1 MATGNGNSY
10 PQLGKSV
17 IPDYK
22 LNVPNHQVAH
32 VPIASRRVTRDT
44 IEDLATE
51 KYRSYGKGITFE
63 DLHKG
68 FHLERVMFNEA

>member
-1 MATGNGNSY
+1 MAAGNGYSY

-51 KYRSYGKGITFE
+51 KYRSYGKGGYVENTINITR
-63 DLHKG
+63 LVS
-68 FHLERVMFNEA
+68 LCIL